1 MNHTNLE
8 IAVCKT
14 FCLVMILYIFTA
26 KTRAIPTVF
35 DVFFSWLQQCHISR
49 ILEISCGDAASPA
62 RDAAPALRRCSLLPL
77 EMYYLLERCTSSIR
91 DAASPE
97 CGCRVSGWRCGIST
111 GDLQNSGYV
120 TLLAI
125 IHLSE

>member
-35 DVFFSWLQQCHISR
+35 DVFFSWL
-49 ILEISCGDAASPA
+49 ILVKQYVSTNAKTKGGWLFIVV
-62 RDAAPALRRCSLLPL
+62 RCAQSL
-77 EMYYLLERCTSSIR
+77 
-91 DAASPE
+91 
-97 CGCRVSGWRCGIST
+97 ST
-111 GDLQNSGYV
+111 N
-120 TLLAI
+120 
-125 IHLSE
+125 